1 MVYNQTI
8 LQNNQ
13 KVLINDEKLTYT
25 NFTINK
31 YQIKNYILSF
41 FLDFLLSC
49 LYFSVFIQKKIVSIF
64 MEIASIILIYYKI
77 KILHFNRHIKQ
88 VTIYGML
95 GIPF

>member
-31 YQIKNYILSF
+31 YQIKNYILS
-41 FLDFLLSC
+41 
-49 LYFSVFIQKKIVSIF
+49 
-64 MEIASIILIYYKI
+64 
-77 KILHFNRHIKQ
+77 
-88 VTIYGML
+88 
-95 GIPF
+95 